1 MSIEANAMV
10 ATSEKRVSFWRLTV
24 KGIGDKAL
32 KIHLLHSGLEINVR
46 VWGKF

>member
-32 KIHLLHSGLEINVR
+32 KYISFIQGWR
-46 VWGKF
+46 